1 MLNPDFK
8 DMLSAFAEG
17 DVDYLIVGAYALAA
31 HGVPRATGDLD
42 LWIRSTT
49 ENAERV
55 LSALKA
61 FGAPTHDLSVS
72 DLSQPDLVFQIGV
85 APRRIDILSSIDG
98 VAFDQAWE
106 DRVLVEVEGVELP
119 VISREHLV
127 ANKRALGRTRDIADI
142 ERLEAED

>member
-42 LWIRSTT
+42 LWIQSTT

-55 LSALKA
+55 LSALEA
-61 FGAPTHDLSVS
+61 FGSPTHDLSVS